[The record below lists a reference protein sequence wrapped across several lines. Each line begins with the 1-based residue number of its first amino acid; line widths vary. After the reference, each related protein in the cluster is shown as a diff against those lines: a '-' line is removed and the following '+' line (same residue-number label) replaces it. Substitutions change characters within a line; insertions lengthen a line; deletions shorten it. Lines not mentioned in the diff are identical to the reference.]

1 MILVVVVMLMKPE
14 RNSDASRGG
23 YSSLFNVRHPL
34 RRGILVGVQHSRIW
48 LIGSLTLTGILLVVL
63 FALFLRQGADHDR
76 VLMEFAA
83 SQALGR
89 LIDDAAAGNL
99 NTLPESVLG
108 FGIFTLDGTAE
119 LSKGSMPERISLP
132 STSGDSR
139 RGRTSGSGISMVNAD
154 VLRLVRS
161 STVRGMGTPS
171 GGVGPGSRVFAA
183 IDYDVSGFVS
193 ERRIRQGA
201 LGVLAVLIASFAIL
215 SLRLLQKLRR
225 TEAVAQKQ
233 QQLAQLGAAART
245 IAHEI
250 KNPLAAIRLRTG
262 LLRRVVDDANNASLL
277 AIDQEVQRLS
287 RLAEQVRGFL
297 SDPRGTPERLEL
309 ADFLLAMTDRLPFPV
324 QLDADTRRR
333 NAVVCADR
341 LRLESAL
348 MNICTNANQAMEEA
362 AENPGA
368 PVEIDVIPG
377 MIKGMTAVRVLD
389 RGPGIPREL
398 RERVFDPFF
407 TTRTEGSGVGL
418 SSARS
423 FVHAAG
429 GRIRIEDRDG
439 GGAVV
444 SLLLPEGDKACE
456 S

>member
-1 MILVVVVMLMKPE
+1 M
-14 RNSDASRGG
+14 
-23 YSSLFNVRHPL
+23 
-34 RRGILVGVQHSRIW
+34 
-48 LIGSLTLTGILLVVL
+48 VL

-89 LIDDAAAGNL
+89 LIDDAATGNL

-132 STSGDSR
+132 STSDGPR
-139 RGRTSGSGISMVNAD
+139 RGHTVDSAAYMVNVD
-154 VLRLVRS
+154 VMRLVRS
-161 STVRGMGTPS
+161 STVRGMGIPS
-171 GGVGPGSRVFAA
+171 GGIGPGGRVFAA
-183 IDYDVSGFVS
+183 IDYDISGFVS

-201 LGVLAVLIASFAIL
+201 LGVLAVLIASFSIL
-215 SLRLLQKLRR
+215 SFRLLQKLQR
-225 TEAVAQKQ
+225 TEALAQKQ

-262 LLRRVVDDANNASLL
+262 LLRRVVDHGNNDSLL

-287 RLAEQVRGFL
+287 RLAEQVRSFL
-297 SDPRGTPERLEL
+297 SEPGGTPERIML
-309 ADFLLAMTDRLPFPV
+309 ADFLHSMTERLPFPV
-324 QLDADTRRR
+324 EVNADTRRQ
-333 NAVVCADR
+333 NAVVYVDR

-362 AENPGA
+362 TEGPRA
-368 PVEIDVIPG
+368 PVEIDVISG
-377 MIKGMTAVRVLD
+377 LSKGMTAVRVHD

-398 RERVFDPFF
+398 REQVFDPFF

-429 GRIRIEDRDG
+429 GRISIEDRHG
-439 GGAVV
+439 GGTMV
-444 SLLLPEGDKACE
+444 SLLFPEGENACE